1 MSLNLNLIAFNLRGL
16 SETHTPNFSMEIG
29 KLNSIISSLHPSI
42 LILTETHN
50 NSYTLNQISTISS
63 ISDHGGVQILTYN
76 SDIKISHFVI
86 CPNGNFV
93 FASINYGINSFNLLA
108 IYAPGNHN
116 NRKEWLLSEFP
127 YNLSPDIIMGDFN
140 IGFDPNALGPP
151 KPVRVFERDFLTY
164 LKSLYFSDCADLSQN
179 FNFTFFAGSRNSR
192 IDRAYLSPLVSPN
205 FKKYNTINL
214 PRRFDHRGIQVILGD
229 LALNTSPWRYS
240 SNILGCPLRKPQTLS
255 IIKRNISSLTSWLE
269 SKAQI
274 INYIKPLQISIKKC
288 LSTKHNNALKLIKA
302 SPPCSIQATLSIE
315 LDSLLNQE
323 VNRKLRKQGIYLE
336 KNNERPSK
344 RLTNLLKPNNRS
356 LIQYLTNPRTKEK
369 VNSISQMH
377 TIATDF
383 YTKLYS
389 KHPTCSICIDK
400 FFFPMS
406 VKISPLDKKLIVSK
420 ITFEEVRDAILFS
433 KISSPGEDGLSNEFY
448 KDFSDNLIAPLTILF
463 NKFLNG
469 LSLPSEMKYGTTITL
484 YKNKGDPGDLGNR
497 RPITLL
503 NNDYKLYS
511 SILNKRILKTLPS
524 ILSYRQQGFVPKRS
538 ILENPLLLD
547 LIIRSSKTHT
557 IAFIDFWKAFDS
569 VSHIAISKAL
579 YCFGFPQQFIRAIK
593 KLIKGS
599 NIKININNYLTDP
612 IPILKGT
619 KQGDPISPS
628 LFDIVIEIL
637 SVTLDN
643 SLIGVTINDTKYT
656 HLLFADDL
664 VLICADHDELLK
676 AHSILEDF
684 FCASGLRVN
693 LDKCL
698 AFSTDHIPY
707 NSPFQVMTEPTVYLG
722 FRFNNKGLVNALDRL
737 EKLPA
742 LLEKWRVTTSQ
753 RNRAIILKT
762 YGHSQFWHQQYLSIN
777 PPSTTAKI
785 DNITNWFVWYNEP
798 TFDTRRKYVAK
809 MTFLRS
815 SKEYWEGGLKLWDSD
830 TRYRSQKAWLLEHVL
845 RSTQNTS
852 YDLTMN
858 ILH

>member
-76 SDIKISHFVI
+76 SDIKITHFII

-164 LKSLYFSDCADLSQN
+164 LKSLHFSDCADLSQN

-269 SKAQI
+269 SKVQI

-377 TIATDF
+377 IIATDF

-389 KHPTCSICIDK
+389 KHPTCSNCIDK

-511 SILNKRILKTLPS
+511 SILNKRILKTLPQYYP
-524 ILSYRQQGFVPKRS
+524 IDNKGSYPRGRS
-538 ILENPLLLD
+538 L
-547 LIIRSSKTHT
+547 KTH
-557 IAFIDFWKAFDS
+557 
-569 VSHIAISKAL
+569 
-579 YCFGFPQQFIRAIK
+579 YY
-593 KLIKGS
+593 LI
-599 NIKININNYLTDP
+599 
-612 IPILKGT
+612 
-619 KQGDPISPS
+619 
-628 LFDIVIEIL
+628 
-637 SVTLDN
+637 
-643 SLIGVTINDTKYT
+643 
-656 HLLFADDL
+656 
-664 VLICADHDELLK
+664 
-676 AHSILEDF
+676 
-684 FCASGLRVN
+684 
-693 LDKCL
+693 
-698 AFSTDHIPY
+698 
-707 NSPFQVMTEPTVYLG
+707 
-722 FRFNNKGLVNALDRL
+722 
-737 EKLPA
+737 
-742 LLEKWRVTTSQ
+742 
-753 RNRAIILKT
+753 
-762 YGHSQFWHQQYLSIN
+762 
-777 PPSTTAKI
+777 
-785 DNITNWFVWYNEP
+785 
-798 TFDTRRKYVAK
+798 
-809 MTFLRS
+809 
-815 SKEYWEGGLKLWDSD
+815 
-830 TRYRSQKAWLLEHVL
+830 
-845 RSTQNTS
+845 
-852 YDLTMN
+852 
-858 ILH
+858 